1 MIRMM
6 FYDLDNFIL
15 IYKTFLNL
23 NFYQER
29 NEKKHR
35 NEQENCSLIQ
45 GSLQSIYFNR
55 YIAT

>member
-23 NFYQER
+23 NKSYQER
-29 NEKKHR
+29 N
-35 NEQENCSLIQ
+35 S
-45 GSLQSIYFNR
+45 
-55 YIAT
+55 YIATNKRVVH